1 MMGDKTRADF
11 LPKLEKSILRLQQP
25 AGAFAQHS
33 GYDGGVYST
42 SFALIC
48 LAVRYQ
54 YLPIYQE

>member
-1 MMGDKTRADF
+1 MMGDKTRAEF

-25 AGAFAQHS
+25 SGEFAKHS

-42 SFALIC
+42 SFAIIC